1 MPPSS
6 VSNTECTSRQSTAGL
21 VANRDRS
28 FLSKLEFFYFNLQD
42 FQVADAQVR
51 LISRRK
57 VDMSINSV
65 VRYIHN
71 KMSLCDMARLISPAL
86 PAEALLSMA

>member
-1 MPPSS
+1 
-6 VSNTECTSRQSTAGL
+6 
-21 VANRDRS
+21 
-28 FLSKLEFFYFNLQD
+28 
-42 FQVADAQVR
+42 
-51 LISRRK
+51 
-57 VDMSINSV
+57 MSINSV